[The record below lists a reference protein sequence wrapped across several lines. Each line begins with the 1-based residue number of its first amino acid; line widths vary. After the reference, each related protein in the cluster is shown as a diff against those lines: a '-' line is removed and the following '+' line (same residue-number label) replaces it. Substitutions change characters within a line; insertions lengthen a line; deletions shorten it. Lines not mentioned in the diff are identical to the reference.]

1 MWVGRVREFILV
13 AGLLALPVVAVLW
26 LGGILAAWALRTW
39 PGLAPFVFGLLAI
52 LVLGKAALW
61 LVRGGPGDLRQKLT
75 QKYWGKIDAAR
86 ALEAADPFQK
96 PAPFRLDPETPAGG
110 LAIGMDTFTKAI
122 TALGLRVIRVMA
134 PNARLWPIPLRL
146 VTRYDDVAEV
156 LTTPTVFETAYGAE
170 MMDMGEGANFVL
182 GMNGAA
188 HTAARQI
195 LDAVVGQIANP
206 GDRARVER
214 RAAEVAT
221 ALVEQAQGRI
231 DVVAD
236 LIRRTAAETCIDYFG
251 LEAPDP
257 DALADWTIGINRLIF
272 ADPFGVPETRSQ
284 ALQAALHFR
293 AIVERSL
300 DVARAR
306 RGNDTLIDRLLTLQ
320 DGGQITHAEIV
331 SFLTGNATGLIPTT
345 TIGMTAIIEE
355 LLSWPEWWTEARRV
369 AAVARNDGPGSAIA
383 ARARLRDIL
392 LEAARLSPTL
402 FPGQFRIA
410 AAKGV
415 IAKGTLRAAAV
426 QPGDLVMAATAS
438 ALRDGRRF
446 HQPNTFNPDRPLAE
460 KQAAEMMFGWG
471 VHKCVGIH
479 LAVAVMVEIAVALF
493 SREDL
498 QPAAGNAGKVR
509 SAGPYPRHMEMTWK
523 PDTPGGGNARPAVFA
538 DQQTLM
544 VIAAPLPPGAEPDAI
559 QLDLQ
564 AMRQA
569 PGNGGLGTADFV
581 HFASF
586 SVLDLGTATKPEHW
600 LVGDLNVDGDA
611 ESAIAALASGMADW
625 LPVFRQVDP
634 SLATTD
640 DLARFLNQNVLDIRC
655 TPWGATGLQYPGSIG
670 ISASDIRR
678 QKDLADFVREV
689 IDYLNLHGPV
699 ASGLGARPPG
709 AGPDA
714 LNVLDTVRR
723 LIRQDPTIVPT
734 APNPIAMAP
743 LLQKGAAFR
752 SFLIRPRSQRLAF
765 ADYVTSPDSENP
777 PPGRVAALIAAD
789 RQRAVTL
796 GVLLALAVG
805 IVAALRIFPGGG
817 PLPGVLDI
825 AGIVGESLIWV
836 AITALVT
843 AGLAVGVFTLLLLAH
858 EAGDRTDP
866 SNASP
871 AQVTEVETF
880 ENEPGYAQNH
890 MISVTRLKAGVF
902 RRYTLALG
910 MWLIR
915 LLALFAF
922 RPGNLAR
929 MGTIHFARWVKP
941 PGAKSLVFLSNYDGS
956 WLSYLEDFTALASA
970 GLNMAWGHSQGTPTP
985 RLLVLD
991 GASDADAFKRF
1002 AKRSL
1007 QKTNFWFSGYPGLTL
1022 ENIRRNALI
1031 HDGLMRAANASEARD
1046 WLDMLAS
1053 VKRPDQE
1060 IETPEIQTLILRGL
1074 GSLPAMACG
1083 LIRLGP
1089 GARTSTWT
1097 NALTTSV
1104 NFGNEDPDPHRWEQR
1119 LWSRALAGD
1128 RRPLPEE
1135 PTATFVAFT
1144 ATGLTKLGLPAPDS
1158 GTGLGSFLAPFNQ
1171 GMGGRSRVLRDG
1183 GPSSPAFWQWSD
1195 ASPWTGRPE
1204 DDRSVDAVL
1213 LVYGVN
1219 PGTCQAVINSHVTK
1233 NNLTLVKMIT
1243 SPVRPVLENGLRAEP
1258 FGFADGISNPAIKGL
1273 RGDPGLQADQ
1283 VSPGEILLGYPH
1295 MRGGLPPTCEIPGHL
1310 DPLDILPAIR
1320 GQAYRRYPAF
1330 GLETGAAADHDFG
1343 RNGTFLVVRQLEQDV
1358 AGFIDYTRQAAAA
1371 LVGQAGAPRVDAEWV
1386 AAKMVGRW
1394 RDGSPVVLYPD
1405 RQPRKPDMTNDFLYA
1420 TLDPRGFACPLGS
1433 HVRRTNPRDSL
1444 MADDL
1449 KTPNHISSHRI
1460 LRRGRA
1466 YLETEAEGKQ
1476 SEGLI
1481 FLAACADL
1489 ERQFEFVQQTWIGD
1503 PSFHG
1508 LTGESDPAVDSD
1520 GLHQDL
1526 SLPDGRTVRRLRGIP
1541 DFVTVRGGGY
1551 FFMPSRSA
1559 LYYLADQSRR
1569 MAGGLTPP
1577 PAPGRRKR
1585 SASPSPTRGPA

>member
-1 MWVGRVREFILV
+1 MWAGRIREFILV
-13 AGLLALPVVAVLW
+13 AGLWTLPIAAALW
-26 LGGILAAWALRTW
+26 LSSIVVAWALRTW
-39 PGLAPFVFGLLAI
+39 PVLAPFALGLAAI
-52 LVLGKAALW
+52 LVLGAAALW
-61 LVRGGPGDLRQKLT
+61 WARGGPGDLRQKLT
-75 QKYWGKIDAAR
+75 QKYWGKIKAAR

-96 PAPFRLDPETPAGG
+96 PEPFRLDPEAPPGG
-110 LAIGMDTFTKAI
+110 LAIGMDSFIKAI
-122 TALGLRVIRVMA
+122 TGLGLGVIRVIA
-134 PNARLWPIPLRL
+134 PNARLWPIPFRL
-146 VTRYDDVAEV
+146 VTRYDDVAAV
-156 LTTPTVFETAYGAE
+156 LNNSAVFETAYGAE
-170 MMDMGEGANFVL
+170 MMDMGQGTNFVL
-182 GMNGAA
+182 GMNGAEHA
-188 HTAARQI
+188 AARQV
-195 LDAVVGQIANP
+195 LNGVVGQIANP
-206 GDRARVER
+206 GDRARVEG

-221 ALVEQAQGRI
+221 NLVEQSQGRI

-257 DALADWTIGINRLIF
+257 DALADWTIGMSRMIF
-272 ADPFGVPETRSQ
+272 ADPFGKPETRSQ
-284 ALQAALHFR
+284 ALQAARHFR
-293 AIVERSL
+293 AVVERSL
-300 DVARAR
+300 DVAEKCPGA
-306 RGNDTLIDRLLTLQ
+306 NTVIDRLLALKKK
-320 DGGQITHAEIV
+320 GGITHAEIIT
-331 SFLTGNATGLIPTT
+331 FLTGNATGMIPTT

-355 LLSWPEWWTEARRV
+355 LLSWPEWWEEARHLAR
-369 AAVARNDGPGSAIA
+369 AAREVDPGAQTA
-383 ARARLRDIL
+383 ARARLREIL
-392 LEAARLSPTL
+392 MEAARLSPTL
-402 FPGQFRIA
+402 YPGQFRIA

-415 IAKGTLRAAAV
+415 IAEGTLRAAPVKA
-426 QPGDLVMAATAS
+426 GDLVMVATAS

-446 HQPNTFNPDRPLAE
+446 RRPNTFNPDRLLAE
-460 KQAAEMMFGWG
+460 KQAAEIMFGWG
-471 VHKCVGIH
+471 DHKCVGIH

-493 SREDL
+493 SREEL
-498 QPAAGNAGKVR
+498 APAPGNAGKVR
-509 SAGPYPRHMEMTWK
+509 SAGPFPRHMEMTWK
-523 PDTPGGGNARPAVFA
+523 PDRSSDVNARPVVFA
-538 DQQTLM
+538 SQQTLM
-544 VIAAPLPPGAEPDAI
+544 VIAALLPPGANPARI
-559 QLDLQ
+559 QQDLQ
-564 AMRQA
+564 GLRQSPA
-569 PGNGGLGTADFV
+569 KGGLGTADIV

-600 LVGDLNVDGDA
+600 LMGDLNVDGDA
-611 ESAIAALASGMADW
+611 EAAIPALARGMTDW

-640 DLARFLNQNVLDIRC
+640 DLARFLKKNVLDIRC

-689 IDYLNLHGPV
+689 IDSLNLHGPV
-699 ASGLGARPPG
+699 GSGLGARDKG
-709 AGPDA
+709 AAPDA
-714 LNVLDTVRR
+714 LSVLDTVRR
-723 LIRQDPTIVPT
+723 LIRQDPGVVTT
-734 APNPIAMAP
+734 APNPKAMEP

-765 ADYVTSPDSENP
+765 ADYVTSRDSENP

-789 RQRAVTL
+789 RQRAITF

-817 PLPGVLDI
+817 PLPGALDI
-825 AGIVGESLIWV
+825 AGILGESLIWV
-836 AITALVT
+836 SIATLVT
-843 AGLAVGVFTLLLLAH
+843 AGLAAGLFTLILLAH
-858 EAGDRTDP
+858 EAGDRSDP

-890 MISVTRLKAGVF
+890 MISVTRLKAGPF

-910 MWLIR
+910 MWIIR

-941 PGAKSLVFLSNYDGS
+941 PGAKSMVFLSNYDGS
-956 WLSYLEDFTALASA
+956 WLSYLEDFTALASV
-970 GLNMAWGHSQGTPTP
+970 GLNLAWGHSQGAPTP

-991 GASDADAFKRF
+991 GASDPDAFKRF

-1053 VKRPDQE
+1053 VKRPDRE

-1083 LIRLGP
+1083 LVRLDP
-1089 GARTSTWT
+1089 AANLVSWT
-1097 NALTTSV
+1097 DALTKTV
-1104 NFGNEDPDPHRWEQR
+1104 NFGNEDPDPHRWEQQ
-1119 LWSRALAGD
+1119 LWSQLLAGD
-1128 RRPLPEE
+1128 RRALPEE

-1158 GTGLGSFLAPFNQ
+1158 GMGLGAFLAPFNQ

-1183 GPSSPAFWQWSD
+1183 GPSSPTSWQWSD
-1195 ASPWTGRPE
+1195 SSPWTGRPE
-1204 DDRSVDAVL
+1204 GDRSVDAVL

-1219 PGTCQAVINSHVTK
+1219 PETCQAVIARHV
-1233 NNLTLVKMIT
+1233 NAHGLSLVKMIT
-1243 SPVRPVLENGLRAEP
+1243 SPVRPVLESGLRAEP

-1273 RGDPGLQADQ
+1273 RGNPGLPADQ

-1295 MRGGLPPTCEIPGHL
+1295 MRGGLPPTCEIPGYL

-1330 GLETGAAADHDFG
+1330 GRETGAAADHDFG

-1371 LVGQAGAPRVDAEWV
+1371 LLRQAGAPKVDADWV

-1405 RQPRKPDMTNDFLYA
+1405 RQPRKPDTTDDFLYA

-1444 MADDL
+1444 IADDL

-1466 YLETEAEGKQ
+1466 YAEPGAKGE
-1476 SEGLI
+1476 SPTEGLI
-1481 FLAACADL
+1481 FLAACSDL

-1508 LTGESDPAVDSD
+1508 LTGESDPLVDTD
-1520 GLHQDL
+1520 GQLQDL
-1526 SLPDGRTVRRLRGIP
+1526 SLPDGRTVRRLKGIP

-1559 LYYLADQSRR
+1559 LYYLVDRARR
-1569 MAGGLTPP
+1569 IAPP
-1577 PAPGRRKR
+1577 Q
-1585 SASPSPTRGPA
+1585 PTFGERLPEA

>member
-1 MWVGRVREFILV
+1 MWAGRIREFILV
-13 AGLLALPVVAVLW
+13 AGLWTLPIAAVLW
-26 LGGILAAWALRTW
+26 LSSIVVAWALRTW
-39 PGLAPFVFGLLAI
+39 PVLAPFTLGLAAI
-52 LVLGKAALW
+52 LVLGAAALW
-61 LVRGGPGDLRQKLT
+61 WVREGPGDLRQKLT
-75 QKYWGKIDAAR
+75 QKYWGQIKAAR

-96 PAPFRLDPETPAGG
+96 PEPFRLDPEVPPGG
-110 LAIGMDTFTKAI
+110 LAIGMDSFIKAI
-122 TALGLRVIRVMA
+122 TGLGLGVIRVIA
-134 PNARLWPIPLRL
+134 PNARLWPIPFRV
-146 VTRYDDVAEV
+146 VTRYDDVAAV
-156 LTTPTVFETAYGAE
+156 LNNSAVFETAYGAE
-170 MMDMGEGANFVL
+170 MMDMGQGTNFVL
-182 GMNGAA
+182 GMNGAEHA
-188 HTAARQI
+188 AARQV
-195 LDAVVGQIANP
+195 LNGVVGQIANP
-206 GDRARVER
+206 GDRARVEG

-221 ALVEQAQGRI
+221 ALVEQAQGRM

-257 DALADWTIGINRLIF
+257 DALADWTIGVNRMIF
-272 ADPFGVPETRSQ
+272 ADPFGVPRTRSQ
-284 ALQAALHFR
+284 ALQAARHFQ
-293 AIVERSL
+293 AVVERSL

-306 RGNDTLIDRLLTLQ
+306 PGNDTLVDRLITLQ
-320 DGGQITHAEIV
+320 GKGQITHAEII

-355 LLSWPEWWTEARRV
+355 LLSWPEWWDEARRL
-369 AAVARNDGPGSAIA
+369 ARVAREAAPGAQTA
-383 ARARLRDIL
+383 ARARLREIL
-392 LEAARLSPTL
+392 MEAARLSPTL
-402 FPGQFRIA
+402 YPGQFRIA

-415 IAKGTLRAAAV
+415 IAEGTLRAAPVKA
-426 QPGDLVMAATAS
+426 GDLVMVATAS

-446 HQPNTFNPDRPLAE
+446 RRPNTFNPDRPLAE
-460 KQAAEMMFGWG
+460 KQAAEIMFGWG
-471 VHKCVGIH
+471 DHKCVGIH

-493 SREDL
+493 SREEL
-498 QPAAGNAGKVR
+498 APAPGNAGKVR
-509 SAGPYPRHMEMTWK
+509 SAGPFPRHMEMTWK
-523 PDTPGGGNARPAVFA
+523 PDKSSDVNARPVVFA
-538 DQQTLM
+538 SQQTLM
-544 VIAAPLPPGAEPDAI
+544 VIAALLPPGANPARI
-559 QLDLQ
+559 QQDLQ
-564 AMRQA
+564 GLRQSPA
-569 PGNGGLGTADFV
+569 KGGLGTADIV

-600 LVGDLNVDGDA
+600 LMGDLNVDGDA
-611 ESAIAALASGMADW
+611 EAAIPALARGMTDW

-640 DLARFLNQNVLDIRC
+640 DLARFLKKNVLDIRC

-689 IDYLNLHGPV
+689 IDSLNLHGPV
-699 ASGLGARPPG
+699 GSGLGARDKG
-709 AGPDA
+709 AAPDA
-714 LNVLDTVRR
+714 LSVLDTVRR
-723 LIRQDPTIVPT
+723 LIRQDPGVVTT
-734 APNPIAMAP
+734 APNPKAMEP

-765 ADYVTSPDSENP
+765 ADYVTSRDSENP

-789 RQRAVTL
+789 RQRAITF

-817 PLPGVLDI
+817 PLPGALDI
-825 AGIVGESLIWV
+825 AGILGESLIWV
-836 AITALVT
+836 SIATLVT
-843 AGLAVGVFTLLLLAH
+843 AGLAAGLFTLILLAH
-858 EAGDRTDP
+858 EAGDRSDP

-890 MISVTRLKAGVF
+890 MISVTRLKAGPF

-910 MWLIR
+910 MWIIR

-941 PGAKSLVFLSNYDGS
+941 PGAKSMVFLSNYDGS
-956 WLSYLEDFTALASA
+956 WLSYLEDFTALASV
-970 GLNMAWGHSQGTPTP
+970 GLNLAWGHSQGAPTP

-991 GASDADAFKRF
+991 GASDPDAFKRF

-1053 VKRPDQE
+1053 VKRPDRE

-1083 LIRLGP
+1083 LVRLDP
-1089 GARTSTWT
+1089 AANLVSWT
-1097 NALTTSV
+1097 DALTKTV
-1104 NFGNEDPDPHRWEQR
+1104 NFGNEDPDPHRWEQQ
-1119 LWSRALAGD
+1119 LWSQLLAGD
-1128 RRPLPEE
+1128 RRALPEE

-1158 GTGLGSFLAPFNQ
+1158 GMGLGAFLAPFNQ

-1183 GPSSPAFWQWSD
+1183 GPSSPTSWQWSD
-1195 ASPWTGRPE
+1195 SSPWTGRPE
-1204 DDRSVDAVL
+1204 GDRSVDAVL

-1219 PGTCQAVINSHVTK
+1219 PETCQAVIARHV
-1233 NNLTLVKMIT
+1233 NAHGLSLVKMIT
-1243 SPVRPVLENGLRAEP
+1243 SPVRPVLESGLRAEP

-1273 RGDPGLQADQ
+1273 RGNPGLPADQ

-1295 MRGGLPPTCEIPGHL
+1295 MRGGLPPTCEIPGYL

-1330 GLETGAAADHDFG
+1330 GRETGAAADHDFG

-1371 LVGQAGAPRVDAEWV
+1371 LLRQAGAPKVDADWV

-1405 RQPRKPDMTNDFLYA
+1405 RQPRKPDTTDDFLYA

-1444 MADDL
+1444 IADDL

-1466 YLETEAEGKQ
+1466 YAEPGAKGE
-1476 SEGLI
+1476 SPTEGLI
-1481 FLAACADL
+1481 FLAACSDL

-1508 LTGESDPAVDSD
+1508 LTGESDPLVDTD
-1520 GLHQDL
+1520 GQLQDL
-1526 SLPDGRTVRRLRGIP
+1526 SLPDGRTVRRLKGIP

-1559 LYYLADQSRR
+1559 LCYLVDRARR
-1569 MAGGLTPP
+1569 IAPP
-1577 PAPGRRKR
+1577 Q
-1585 SASPSPTRGPA
+1585 PTFGERLPEA

>member
-1 MWVGRVREFILV
+1 
-13 AGLLALPVVAVLW
+13 
-26 LGGILAAWALRTW
+26 
-39 PGLAPFVFGLLAI
+39 
-52 LVLGKAALW
+52 
-61 LVRGGPGDLRQKLT
+61 
-75 QKYWGKIDAAR
+75 
-86 ALEAADPFQK
+86 
-96 PAPFRLDPETPAGG
+96 
-110 LAIGMDTFTKAI
+110 
-122 TALGLRVIRVMA
+122 
-134 PNARLWPIPLRL
+134 
-146 VTRYDDVAEV
+146 
-156 LTTPTVFETAYGAE
+156 
-170 MMDMGEGANFVL
+170 
-182 GMNGAA
+182 
-188 HTAARQI
+188 
-195 LDAVVGQIANP
+195 
-206 GDRARVER
+206 
-214 RAAEVAT
+214 
-221 ALVEQAQGRI
+221 
-231 DVVAD
+231 
-236 LIRRTAAETCIDYFG
+236 
-251 LEAPDP
+251 
-257 DALADWTIGINRLIF
+257 
-272 ADPFGVPETRSQ
+272 
-284 ALQAALHFR
+284 
-293 AIVERSL
+293 
-300 DVARAR
+300 
-306 RGNDTLIDRLLTLQ
+306 
-320 DGGQITHAEIV
+320 
-331 SFLTGNATGLIPTT
+331 
-345 TIGMTAIIEE
+345 
-355 LLSWPEWWTEARRV
+355 
-369 AAVARNDGPGSAIA
+369 
-383 ARARLRDIL
+383 
-392 LEAARLSPTL
+392 
-402 FPGQFRIA
+402 
-410 AAKGV
+410 
-415 IAKGTLRAAAV
+415 
-426 QPGDLVMAATAS
+426 
-438 ALRDGRRF
+438 
-446 HQPNTFNPDRPLAE
+446 
-460 KQAAEMMFGWG
+460 
-471 VHKCVGIH
+471 
-479 LAVAVMVEIAVALF
+479 
-493 SREDL
+493 
-498 QPAAGNAGKVR
+498 
-509 SAGPYPRHMEMTWK
+509 
-523 PDTPGGGNARPAVFA
+523 
-538 DQQTLM
+538 M
-544 VIAAPLPPGAEPDAI
+544 VIAALLPPGANPARI
-559 QLDLQ
+559 QQDLQ
-564 AMRQA
+564 GLRQSPA
-569 PGNGGLGTADFV
+569 KGGLGTADIV

-600 LVGDLNVDGDA
+600 LMGDLNVDGDA
-611 ESAIAALASGMADW
+611 EAAIPALARGMTDW

-640 DLARFLNQNVLDIRC
+640 DLARFLKKNVLDIRC

-689 IDYLNLHGPV
+689 IDSLNLHGPV
-699 ASGLGARPPG
+699 GSGLGARDKG
-709 AGPDA
+709 AAPDA
-714 LNVLDTVRR
+714 LSVLDTVRR
-723 LIRQDPTIVPT
+723 LIRQDPGVVTT
-734 APNPIAMAP
+734 APNPKAMEP

-765 ADYVTSPDSENP
+765 ADYVTSRDSENP

-789 RQRAVTL
+789 RQRAITF

-817 PLPGVLDI
+817 PLPGALDI
-825 AGIVGESLIWV
+825 AGILGESLIWV
-836 AITALVT
+836 SIATLVT
-843 AGLAVGVFTLLLLAH
+843 AGLAAGLFTLILLAH
-858 EAGDRTDP
+858 EAGDRSDP

-890 MISVTRLKAGVF
+890 MISVTRLKAGPF

-910 MWLIR
+910 MWIIR

-941 PGAKSLVFLSNYDGS
+941 PGAKSMVFLSNYDGS
-956 WLSYLEDFTALASA
+956 WLSYLEDFTALASV
-970 GLNMAWGHSQGTPTP
+970 GLNLAWGHSQGAPTP

-991 GASDADAFKRF
+991 GASDPDAFKRF

-1053 VKRPDQE
+1053 VKRPDRE

-1083 LIRLGP
+1083 LVRLDP
-1089 GARTSTWT
+1089 AANLVSWT
-1097 NALTTSV
+1097 DALTKTV
-1104 NFGNEDPDPHRWEQR
+1104 NFGNEDPDPHRWEQQ
-1119 LWSRALAGD
+1119 LWSQLLAGD
-1128 RRPLPEE
+1128 RRALPEE

-1158 GTGLGSFLAPFNQ
+1158 GMGLGAFLAPFNQ

-1183 GPSSPAFWQWSD
+1183 GPSSPTSWQWSD
-1195 ASPWTGRPE
+1195 SSPWTGRPE
-1204 DDRSVDAVL
+1204 GDRSVDAVL

-1219 PGTCQAVINSHVTK
+1219 PETCQAVIARHV
-1233 NNLTLVKMIT
+1233 NAHGLSLVKMIT
-1243 SPVRPVLENGLRAEP
+1243 SPVRPVLESGLRAEP

-1273 RGDPGLQADQ
+1273 RGNPGLPADQ

-1295 MRGGLPPTCEIPGHL
+1295 MRGGLPPTCEIPGYL

-1330 GLETGAAADHDFG
+1330 GRETGAAADHDFG

-1371 LVGQAGAPRVDAEWV
+1371 LLRQAGAPKVDADWV

-1405 RQPRKPDMTNDFLYA
+1405 RQPRKPDTTDDFLYA

-1444 MADDL
+1444 IADDL

-1466 YLETEAEGKQ
+1466 YAEPGAKGE
-1476 SEGLI
+1476 SPTEGLI
-1481 FLAACADL
+1481 FLAACSDL

-1508 LTGESDPAVDSD
+1508 LTGESDPLVDTD
-1520 GLHQDL
+1520 GQLQDL
-1526 SLPDGRTVRRLRGIP
+1526 SLPDGRTVRRLKGIP

-1559 LYYLADQSRR
+1559 LYYLVDRARR
-1569 MAGGLTPP
+1569 IAPP
-1577 PAPGRRKR
+1577 Q
-1585 SASPSPTRGPA
+1585 PTFGERLPEA

>member
-1 MWVGRVREFILV
+1 MWAGRIREFILV
-13 AGLLALPVVAVLW
+13 AGLWTLPIAAVLW
-26 LGGILAAWALRTW
+26 LSSIVVAWALRTW
-39 PGLAPFVFGLLAI
+39 PVLAPFTLGLAAI
-52 LVLGKAALW
+52 LVLGAAALW
-61 LVRGGPGDLRQKLT
+61 WVREGPGDLRQKLT
-75 QKYWGKIDAAR
+75 QKYWGQIKAAR

-96 PAPFRLDPETPAGG
+96 PEPFRLDPEVPPGG
-110 LAIGMDTFTKAI
+110 LAIGMDSFIKAI
-122 TALGLRVIRVMA
+122 TGLGLGVIRVIA
-134 PNARLWPIPLRL
+134 PNARLWPIPFRV
-146 VTRYDDVAEV
+146 VTRYDDVAAV
-156 LTTPTVFETAYGAE
+156 LNNSAVFETAYGAE
-170 MMDMGEGANFVL
+170 MMDMGQGTNFVL
-182 GMNGAA
+182 GMNGAEHA
-188 HTAARQI
+188 AARQV
-195 LDAVVGQIANP
+195 LNGVVGQIANP
-206 GDRARVER
+206 GDRARVEG

-221 ALVEQAQGRI
+221 ALVEQAQGRM

-257 DALADWTIGINRLIF
+257 DALADWTIGVNRMIF
-272 ADPFGVPETRSQ
+272 ADPFGVPRTRSQ
-284 ALQAALHFR
+284 ALQAARQFQ
-293 AIVERSL
+293 AVVERSL

-306 RGNDTLIDRLLTLQ
+306 PGNDTLVDRLITLQ
-320 DGGQITHAEIV
+320 GKGQITHAEII

-355 LLSWPEWWTEARRV
+355 LLSWPEWWDEARRL
-369 AAVARNDGPGSAIA
+369 ARVAREADPGAQTA
-383 ARARLRDIL
+383 ARARLREIL
-392 LEAARLSPTL
+392 MEAARLSPTL
-402 FPGQFRIA
+402 YPGQFRIA

-415 IAKGTLRAAAV
+415 IAEGTLRAAPVKA
-426 QPGDLVMAATAS
+426 GDLVMVATAS

-446 HQPNTFNPDRPLAE
+446 RRPNTFNPDRPLAE
-460 KQAAEMMFGWG
+460 KQAAEIMFGWG
-471 VHKCVGIH
+471 DHKCVGIH

-493 SREDL
+493 SREEL
-498 QPAAGNAGKVR
+498 APAPGNAGKVR
-509 SAGPYPRHMEMTWK
+509 SAGPFPRHMEMTWK
-523 PDTPGGGNARPAVFA
+523 PDKSSDVNARPVVFA
-538 DQQTLM
+538 SQQTLM
-544 VIAAPLPPGAEPDAI
+544 VIAALLPPGANPARI
-559 QLDLQ
+559 QQDLQ
-564 AMRQA
+564 GLRQSPA
-569 PGNGGLGTADFV
+569 KGGLGTADIV

-600 LVGDLNVDGDA
+600 LMGDLNVDGDA
-611 ESAIAALASGMADW
+611 EAAIPALARGMTDW

-640 DLARFLNQNVLDIRC
+640 DLARFLKKNVLDIRC

-689 IDYLNLHGPV
+689 IDSLNLHGPV
-699 ASGLGARPPG
+699 GSGLGARDKG
-709 AGPDA
+709 AAPDA
-714 LNVLDTVRR
+714 LSVLDTVRR
-723 LIRQDPTIVPT
+723 LIRQDPGVVTT
-734 APNPIAMAP
+734 APNPKAMEP

-765 ADYVTSPDSENP
+765 ADYVTSRDSENP

-789 RQRAVTL
+789 RQRAITF

-817 PLPGVLDI
+817 PLPGALDI
-825 AGIVGESLIWV
+825 AGILGESLIWV
-836 AITALVT
+836 SIATLVT
-843 AGLAVGVFTLLLLAH
+843 AGLAAGLFTLILLAH
-858 EAGDRTDP
+858 EAGDRSDP

-890 MISVTRLKAGVF
+890 MISVTRLKAGPF

-910 MWLIR
+910 MWIIR

-941 PGAKSLVFLSNYDGS
+941 PGAKSMVFLSNYDGS
-956 WLSYLEDFTALASA
+956 WLSYLEDFTALASV
-970 GLNMAWGHSQGTPTP
+970 GLNLAWGHSQGAPTP

-991 GASDADAFKRF
+991 GASDPDAFKRF

-1053 VKRPDQE
+1053 VKRPDRE

-1083 LIRLGP
+1083 LVRLDP
-1089 GARTSTWT
+1089 AANLVSWT
-1097 NALTTSV
+1097 DALTKTV
-1104 NFGNEDPDPHRWEQR
+1104 NFGNEDPDPHRWEQQ
-1119 LWSRALAGD
+1119 LWSQLLTGD
-1128 RRPLPEE
+1128 RRALPEE

-1158 GTGLGSFLAPFNQ
+1158 GMGLGAFLAPFNQ

-1183 GPSSPAFWQWSD
+1183 GPSSPTSWQWSD
-1195 ASPWTGRPE
+1195 SSPWTGRPE
-1204 DDRSVDAVL
+1204 GDRSVDAVL

-1219 PGTCQAVINSHVTK
+1219 PETCQAVIARHV
-1233 NNLTLVKMIT
+1233 NAHGLSLVKMIT
-1243 SPVRPVLENGLRAEP
+1243 SPVRPVLESGLRAEP

-1273 RGDPGLQADQ
+1273 RGNPGLPADQ

-1295 MRGGLPPTCEIPGHL
+1295 MRGGLPPTCEIPGYL

-1330 GLETGAAADHDFG
+1330 GRETGAAADHDFG

-1371 LVGQAGAPRVDAEWV
+1371 LLRQAGAPKVDADWV

-1405 RQPRKPDMTNDFLYA
+1405 RQPRKPDTTDDFLYA

-1444 MADDL
+1444 IADDL

-1466 YLETEAEGKQ
+1466 YAEPGAKGE
-1476 SEGLI
+1476 SPTEGLI
-1481 FLAACADL
+1481 FLAACSDL

-1508 LTGESDPAVDSD
+1508 LTGESDPLVDTD
-1520 GLHQDL
+1520 GQLQDL
-1526 SLPDGRTVRRLRGIP
+1526 SLPDGRTVRRLKGIP

-1559 LYYLADQSRR
+1559 LCYLVDRARR
-1569 MAGGLTPP
+1569 IAPP
-1577 PAPGRRKR
+1577 Q
-1585 SASPSPTRGPA
+1585 PTFGERLPEA

>member
-1 MWVGRVREFILV
+1 
-13 AGLLALPVVAVLW
+13 
-26 LGGILAAWALRTW
+26 
-39 PGLAPFVFGLLAI
+39 
-52 LVLGKAALW
+52 
-61 LVRGGPGDLRQKLT
+61 
-75 QKYWGKIDAAR
+75 
-86 ALEAADPFQK
+86 
-96 PAPFRLDPETPAGG
+96 
-110 LAIGMDTFTKAI
+110 
-122 TALGLRVIRVMA
+122 
-134 PNARLWPIPLRL
+134 
-146 VTRYDDVAEV
+146 
-156 LTTPTVFETAYGAE
+156 
-170 MMDMGEGANFVL
+170 
-182 GMNGAA
+182 MNGAEHA
-188 HTAARQI
+188 AARQV
-195 LDAVVGQIANP
+195 LNGVVGQIANP
-206 GDRARVER
+206 GDRARVEG

-221 ALVEQAQGRI
+221 NLVEQSQGRI

-257 DALADWTIGINRLIF
+257 DALADWTIGMSRMIF
-272 ADPFGVPETRSQ
+272 ADPFGKPETRSQ
-284 ALQAALHFR
+284 ALQAARHFR
-293 AIVERSL
+293 AVVERSL
-300 DVARAR
+300 DVAEKCPGA
-306 RGNDTLIDRLLTLQ
+306 NTVIDRLLALKKK
-320 DGGQITHAEIV
+320 GGITHAEIIT
-331 SFLTGNATGLIPTT
+331 FLTGNATGMIPTT

-355 LLSWPEWWTEARRV
+355 LLSWPEWWEEARHLAR
-369 AAVARNDGPGSAIA
+369 AAREVEPGAQTA
-383 ARARLRDIL
+383 ARARLREIL
-392 LEAARLSPTL
+392 MEAARLSPTL
-402 FPGQFRIA
+402 YPGQFRIA

-415 IAKGTLRAAAV
+415 IAEGTLRAAPVKA
-426 QPGDLVMAATAS
+426 GDLVMVATAS

-446 HQPNTFNPDRPLAE
+446 RRPNTFNPDRPLAE
-460 KQAAEMMFGWG
+460 KQAAEIMFGWG
-471 VHKCVGIH
+471 DHKCVGIH

-493 SREDL
+493 SREEL
-498 QPAAGNAGKVR
+498 APAPGNAGKVR
-509 SAGPYPRHMEMTWK
+509 SAGPFPRHMEMTWK
-523 PDTPGGGNARPAVFA
+523 PDKSSDVNARPVVFA
-538 DQQTLM
+538 SQQTLM
-544 VIAAPLPPGAEPDAI
+544 VIAALLPPGANPARI
-559 QLDLQ
+559 QQDLQ
-564 AMRQA
+564 GLRQSPA
-569 PGNGGLGTADFV
+569 KGGLGTADIV

-600 LVGDLNVDGDA
+600 LMGDLNVDGDA
-611 ESAIAALASGMADW
+611 EAAIPALASGMTDW

-640 DLARFLNQNVLDIRC
+640 DLARFLKKNVLDIRC

-678 QKDLADFVREV
+678 QKELADFVREV
-689 IDYLNLHGPV
+689 IDSLNLHGPV
-699 ASGLGARPPG
+699 GSGLGARDKG
-709 AGPDA
+709 AAPDA
-714 LNVLDTVRR
+714 LSVLDTVRR
-723 LIRQDPTIVPT
+723 LIRQDPGVVTT
-734 APNPIAMAP
+734 APNPKAMEP

-765 ADYVTSPDSENP
+765 ADYVTSRDSENP

-789 RQRAVTL
+789 RQRAITF

-817 PLPGVLDI
+817 PLPGALDI
-825 AGIVGESLIWV
+825 AGILGESLIWV
-836 AITALVT
+836 SIATLVT
-843 AGLAVGVFTLLLLAH
+843 AGLAAGLFTLILLAH
-858 EAGDRTDP
+858 EAGDRSDP

-890 MISVTRLKAGVF
+890 MISVTRLKAGPF

-910 MWLIR
+910 MWIIR

-941 PGAKSLVFLSNYDGS
+941 PGAKSMVFLSNYDGS
-956 WLSYLEDFTALASA
+956 WLSYLEDFTALASV
-970 GLNMAWGHSQGTPTP
+970 GLNLAWGHSQGAPTP

-991 GASDADAFKRF
+991 GASDPDAFKRF

-1053 VKRPDQE
+1053 VKRPDRE

-1083 LIRLGP
+1083 LVRLDP
-1089 GARTSTWT
+1089 AANLVSWT
-1097 NALTTSV
+1097 DALTKTV
-1104 NFGNEDPDPHRWEQR
+1104 NFGNEDPDPHRWEQQ
-1119 LWSRALAGD
+1119 LWSQLLAGD
-1128 RRPLPEE
+1128 RRTLPEE

-1158 GTGLGSFLAPFNQ
+1158 GMGLGAFLAPFNQ

-1183 GPSSPAFWQWSD
+1183 GPSSPTSWQWSD
-1195 ASPWTGRPE
+1195 SSPWTGRPE
-1204 DDRSVDAVL
+1204 GDRSVDAVL

-1219 PGTCQAVINSHVTK
+1219 PETCQAVIARHV
-1233 NNLTLVKMIT
+1233 NAHGLSLVKMIT
-1243 SPVRPVLENGLRAEP
+1243 SPVRPVLESGLRAEP

-1273 RGDPGLQADQ
+1273 RGNPGLPADQ

-1295 MRGGLPPTCEIPGHL
+1295 MRGGLPPTCEIPGYL

-1330 GLETGAAADHDFG
+1330 GRETGAAADHDFG

-1371 LVGQAGAPRVDAEWV
+1371 LLRQAGAPKVDADWV

-1405 RQPRKPDMTNDFLYA
+1405 RQPRKPDTTDDFLYA

-1444 MADDL
+1444 IADDL

-1466 YLETEAEGKQ
+1466 YAEPGAKGE
-1476 SEGLI
+1476 SPTEGLI
-1481 FLAACADL
+1481 FLAACSDL

-1508 LTGESDPAVDSD
+1508 LTGESDPLVDTD
-1520 GLHQDL
+1520 GQLQDL
-1526 SLPDGRTVRRLRGIP
+1526 SLPDGRTVRRLKGIP

-1559 LYYLADQSRR
+1559 LYYLVDRARRIAPPQSTFGERLPE
-1569 MAGGLTPP
+1569 A
-1577 PAPGRRKR
+1577 
-1585 SASPSPTRGPA
+1585 

>member
-1 MWVGRVREFILV
+1 MWAGRIREFILV
-13 AGLLALPVVAVLW
+13 AGLWTLPIAAVLW
-26 LGGILAAWALRTW
+26 LSSIVVAWALRTW
-39 PGLAPFVFGLLAI
+39 PVLAPFNLGLAAI
-52 LVLGKAALW
+52 LVLGAAALW
-61 LVRGGPGDLRQKLT
+61 WVREGPGDLRQKLT
-75 QKYWGKIDAAR
+75 QKYWGQIKAAR

-96 PAPFRLDPETPAGG
+96 PEPFRLDPEVPPGG
-110 LAIGMDTFTKAI
+110 LAIGMDSFIKAI
-122 TALGLRVIRVMA
+122 TGLGLGVIRVIA
-134 PNARLWPIPLRL
+134 PNARLWPIPFRV
-146 VTRYDDVAEV
+146 VTRYDDVAAV
-156 LTTPTVFETAYGAE
+156 LNNSAVFETAYGAE
-170 MMDMGEGANFVL
+170 MMDMGQGTNFVL
-182 GMNGAA
+182 GMNGAEHA
-188 HTAARQI
+188 AARQV
-195 LDAVVGQIANP
+195 LNGVVGQIANP
-206 GDRARVER
+206 GDRARVEG

-221 ALVEQAQGRI
+221 ALVEQAQGRM

-257 DALADWTIGINRLIF
+257 DALADWTIGVNRMIF
-272 ADPFGVPETRSQ
+272 ADPFGVPRTRSQ
-284 ALQAALHFR
+284 ALQAARHFQ
-293 AIVERSL
+293 AVVERSL

-306 RGNDTLIDRLLTLQ
+306 PGNDTLVDRLITLQ
-320 DGGQITHAEIV
+320 GKGQITHAEII

-355 LLSWPEWWTEARRV
+355 LLSWPEWWDEARRL
-369 AAVARNDGPGSAIA
+369 ARVAREADPGAQTA
-383 ARARLRDIL
+383 ARARLREIL
-392 LEAARLSPTL
+392 MEAARLSPTL
-402 FPGQFRIA
+402 YPGQFRIA

-415 IAKGTLRAAAV
+415 IAEGTLRAAPVKA
-426 QPGDLVMAATAS
+426 GDLVMVATAS

-446 HQPNTFNPDRPLAE
+446 RRPNTFNPDRPLAE
-460 KQAAEMMFGWG
+460 KQAAEIMFGWG
-471 VHKCVGIH
+471 DHKCVGIH

-493 SREDL
+493 SREEL
-498 QPAAGNAGKVR
+498 APAPGNAGKVR
-509 SAGPYPRHMEMTWK
+509 SAGPFPRHMEMTWK
-523 PDTPGGGNARPAVFA
+523 PDKSSDVNARPVVFA
-538 DQQTLM
+538 SQQTLM
-544 VIAAPLPPGAEPDAI
+544 VIAALLPPGANPARI
-559 QLDLQ
+559 QQDLQ
-564 AMRQA
+564 GLRQSPA
-569 PGNGGLGTADFV
+569 KGGLGTADIV

-600 LVGDLNVDGDA
+600 LMGDLNVDGDA
-611 ESAIAALASGMADW
+611 EAAIPALARGMTDW

-640 DLARFLNQNVLDIRC
+640 DLARFLKKNVLDIRC

-689 IDYLNLHGPV
+689 IDSLNLHGPV
-699 ASGLGARPPG
+699 GSGLGARDKG
-709 AGPDA
+709 AAPDA
-714 LNVLDTVRR
+714 LSVLDTVRR
-723 LIRQDPTIVPT
+723 LIRQDPGVVTT
-734 APNPIAMAP
+734 APNPKAMEP

-765 ADYVTSPDSENP
+765 ADYVTSRDSENP

-789 RQRAVTL
+789 RQRAITF

-817 PLPGVLDI
+817 PLPGALDI
-825 AGIVGESLIWV
+825 AGILGESLIWV
-836 AITALVT
+836 SIATLVT
-843 AGLAVGVFTLLLLAH
+843 AGLAAGLFTLILLAH
-858 EAGDRTDP
+858 EAGDRSDP

-890 MISVTRLKAGVF
+890 MISVTRLKAGPF

-910 MWLIR
+910 MWIIR

-941 PGAKSLVFLSNYDGS
+941 PGAKSMVFLSNYDGS
-956 WLSYLEDFTALASA
+956 WLSYLEDFTALASV
-970 GLNMAWGHSQGTPTP
+970 GLNLAWGHSQGAPTP

-991 GASDADAFKRF
+991 GASDPDAFKRF

-1053 VKRPDQE
+1053 VKRPDRE

-1083 LIRLGP
+1083 LVRLDP
-1089 GARTSTWT
+1089 AANLVSWT
-1097 NALTTSV
+1097 DALTKTV
-1104 NFGNEDPDPHRWEQR
+1104 NFGNEDPDPHRWEQQ
-1119 LWSRALAGD
+1119 LWSQLLAGD
-1128 RRPLPEE
+1128 RRALPEE

-1158 GTGLGSFLAPFNQ
+1158 GMGLGAFLAPFNQ

-1183 GPSSPAFWQWSD
+1183 GPSSPTSWQWSD
-1195 ASPWTGRPE
+1195 SSPWTGRPE
-1204 DDRSVDAVL
+1204 GDRSVDAVL

-1219 PGTCQAVINSHVTK
+1219 PETCQAVIARHV
-1233 NNLTLVKMIT
+1233 NAHGLSLVKMIT
-1243 SPVRPVLENGLRAEP
+1243 SPVRPVLESGLRAEP

-1273 RGDPGLQADQ
+1273 RGNPGLPADQ

-1295 MRGGLPPTCEIPGHL
+1295 MRGGLPPTCEIPGYL

-1330 GLETGAAADHDFG
+1330 GRETGAAADHDFG

-1371 LVGQAGAPRVDAEWV
+1371 LLRQAGAPKVDADWV

-1405 RQPRKPDMTNDFLYA
+1405 RQPRKPDTTDDFLYA

-1444 MADDL
+1444 IADDL

-1466 YLETEAEGKQ
+1466 YAEPGAKGE
-1476 SEGLI
+1476 SPTEGLI
-1481 FLAACADL
+1481 FLAACSDL

-1508 LTGESDPAVDSD
+1508 LTGESDPLVDTD
-1520 GLHQDL
+1520 GQLQDL
-1526 SLPDGRTVRRLRGIP
+1526 SLPDGRTVRRLKGIP

-1559 LYYLADQSRR
+1559 LCYLVDRARR
-1569 MAGGLTPP
+1569 IAPP
-1577 PAPGRRKR
+1577 Q
-1585 SASPSPTRGPA
+1585 PTFGERLPEA

>member
-1 MWVGRVREFILV
+1 MWAGRIREFILV
-13 AGLLALPVVAVLW
+13 AGLWTLPIAAVLW
-26 LGGILAAWALRTW
+26 LSSIVVAWALRTW
-39 PGLAPFVFGLLAI
+39 PVLAPFTLGLAAI
-52 LVLGKAALW
+52 LVLGAAALW
-61 LVRGGPGDLRQKLT
+61 WVRGGPGDLRQKLT
-75 QKYWGKIDAAR
+75 QKYWGQIKAAR

-96 PAPFRLDPETPAGG
+96 PEPFRLDPEVPPGG
-110 LAIGMDTFTKAI
+110 LAIGMDSFIKAI
-122 TALGLRVIRVMA
+122 TGLGLGVIRVIA
-134 PNARLWPIPLRL
+134 PNARLWPIPFRV
-146 VTRYDDVAEV
+146 VTRYDDVAAV
-156 LTTPTVFETAYGAE
+156 LNNSAVFETAYGAE
-170 MMDMGEGANFVL
+170 MMDMGQGTNFVL
-182 GMNGAA
+182 GMNGAEHA
-188 HTAARQI
+188 AARQV
-195 LDAVVGQIANP
+195 LNGVVGQIANP
-206 GDRARVER
+206 GDRARVEG

-221 ALVEQAQGRI
+221 ALVEQAQGRM

-257 DALADWTIGINRLIF
+257 DALADWTIGVNRMIF
-272 ADPFGVPETRSQ
+272 ADPFGVPRTRSQ
-284 ALQAALHFR
+284 ALQAARHFQ
-293 AIVERSL
+293 AVVERSL

-306 RGNDTLIDRLLTLQ
+306 PGNDTLVDRLITLQ
-320 DGGQITHAEIV
+320 GKGQITHAEII

-355 LLSWPEWWTEARRV
+355 LLSWPEWWDEARRL
-369 AAVARNDGPGSAIA
+369 ARVAREADPGAQTA
-383 ARARLRDIL
+383 ARARLREIL
-392 LEAARLSPTL
+392 MEAARLSPTL
-402 FPGQFRIA
+402 YPGQFRIA

-415 IAKGTLRAAAV
+415 IAEGTLRAAPVKA
-426 QPGDLVMAATAS
+426 GDLVMVATAS

-446 HQPNTFNPDRPLAE
+446 RRPNTFNPDRPLAE
-460 KQAAEMMFGWG
+460 KQAAEIMFGWG
-471 VHKCVGIH
+471 DHKCVGIH

-493 SREDL
+493 SREEL
-498 QPAAGNAGKVR
+498 APAPGNAGKVR
-509 SAGPYPRHMEMTWK
+509 SAGPFPRHMEMTWK
-523 PDTPGGGNARPAVFA
+523 PDKSSDVNARPVVFA
-538 DQQTLM
+538 SQQTLM
-544 VIAAPLPPGAEPDAI
+544 VIAALLPPGANPARI
-559 QLDLQ
+559 QQDLQ
-564 AMRQA
+564 GLRQSPA
-569 PGNGGLGTADFV
+569 KGGLGTADIV

-600 LVGDLNVDGDA
+600 LMGDLNVDGDA
-611 ESAIAALASGMADW
+611 EAAIPALARGMTDW

-640 DLARFLNQNVLDIRC
+640 DLARFLKKNVLDIRC

-689 IDYLNLHGPV
+689 IDSLNLHGPV
-699 ASGLGARPPG
+699 GSGLGARDKG
-709 AGPDA
+709 AAPDA
-714 LNVLDTVRR
+714 LSVLDTVRR
-723 LIRQDPTIVPT
+723 LIRQDPGVVTT
-734 APNPIAMAP
+734 APNPKAMEP

-765 ADYVTSPDSENP
+765 ADYVTSRDSENP

-789 RQRAVTL
+789 RQRAITF

-817 PLPGVLDI
+817 PLPGALDI
-825 AGIVGESLIWV
+825 AGILGESLIWV
-836 AITALVT
+836 SIATLVT
-843 AGLAVGVFTLLLLAH
+843 AGLAAGLFTLILLAH
-858 EAGDRTDP
+858 EAGDRSDP

-890 MISVTRLKAGVF
+890 MISVTRLKAGPF

-910 MWLIR
+910 MWIIR

-941 PGAKSLVFLSNYDGS
+941 PGAKSMVFLSNYDGS
-956 WLSYLEDFTALASA
+956 WLSYLEDFTALASV
-970 GLNMAWGHSQGTPTP
+970 GLNLAWGHSQGAPTP

-991 GASDADAFKRF
+991 GASDPDAFKRF

-1053 VKRPDQE
+1053 VKRPDRE

-1083 LIRLGP
+1083 LVRLDP
-1089 GARTSTWT
+1089 AANLVSWT
-1097 NALTTSV
+1097 DALTKTV
-1104 NFGNEDPDPHRWEQR
+1104 NFGNEDPDPHRWEQQ
-1119 LWSRALAGD
+1119 LWSQLLAGD
-1128 RRPLPEE
+1128 RRALPEE

-1158 GTGLGSFLAPFNQ
+1158 GMGLGAFLAPFNQ

-1183 GPSSPAFWQWSD
+1183 GPSSPTSWQWSD
-1195 ASPWTGRPE
+1195 SSPWTGRPE
-1204 DDRSVDAVL
+1204 GDRSVDAVL

-1219 PGTCQAVINSHVTK
+1219 PETCQAVIARHV
-1233 NNLTLVKMIT
+1233 NAHGLSLVKMIT
-1243 SPVRPVLENGLRAEP
+1243 SPVRPVLESGLRAEP

-1273 RGDPGLQADQ
+1273 RGNPGLPADQ

-1295 MRGGLPPTCEIPGHL
+1295 MRGGLPPTCEIPGYL

-1330 GLETGAAADHDFG
+1330 GRETGAAADHDFG

-1371 LVGQAGAPRVDAEWV
+1371 LLRQAGAPKVDADWV

-1405 RQPRKPDMTNDFLYA
+1405 RQPRKPDTTDDFLYA

-1444 MADDL
+1444 IADDL

-1466 YLETEAEGKQ
+1466 YAEPGAKGE
-1476 SEGLI
+1476 SPTEGLI
-1481 FLAACADL
+1481 FLAACSDL

-1508 LTGESDPAVDSD
+1508 LTGESDPLVDTD
-1520 GLHQDL
+1520 GQLQDL
-1526 SLPDGRTVRRLRGIP
+1526 SLPDGRTVRRLKGIP

-1559 LYYLADQSRR
+1559 LCYLVDRARR
-1569 MAGGLTPP
+1569 IAPP
-1577 PAPGRRKR
+1577 Q
-1585 SASPSPTRGPA
+1585 PTFGERLPEA

>member
-1 MWVGRVREFILV
+1 MWAGRIREFILV
-13 AGLLALPVVAVLW
+13 AGLWTLPIAAVLW
-26 LGGILAAWALRTW
+26 LSSIVVAWALRTW
-39 PGLAPFVFGLLAI
+39 PVLAPFTLGLAAI
-52 LVLGKAALW
+52 LVLGAAALW
-61 LVRGGPGDLRQKLT
+61 WVREGPGDLRQKLT
-75 QKYWGKIDAAR
+75 QKYWGQIKAAR

-96 PAPFRLDPETPAGG
+96 PEPFRLDPEVPPGG
-110 LAIGMDTFTKAI
+110 LAIGMDSFIKAI
-122 TALGLRVIRVMA
+122 TGLGLGVIRVIA
-134 PNARLWPIPLRL
+134 PNARLWPIPFRV
-146 VTRYDDVAEV
+146 VTRYDDVAAV
-156 LTTPTVFETAYGAE
+156 LNNSAVFETAYGAE
-170 MMDMGEGANFVL
+170 MMDMGQGTNFVL
-182 GMNGAA
+182 GMNGAEHA
-188 HTAARQI
+188 AARQV
-195 LDAVVGQIANP
+195 LNGVVGQIANP
-206 GDRARVER
+206 GDRARVEG

-221 ALVEQAQGRI
+221 ALVEQAQGRM

-257 DALADWTIGINRLIF
+257 DALADWTIGVNRMIF
-272 ADPFGVPETRSQ
+272 ADPFGVPRTRSQ
-284 ALQAALHFR
+284 ALQAARHFQ
-293 AIVERSL
+293 AVVERSL

-306 RGNDTLIDRLLTLQ
+306 PGNDTLVDRLITLQ
-320 DGGQITHAEIV
+320 GKGQITHAEII

-355 LLSWPEWWTEARRV
+355 LLSWPEWWDEARRL
-369 AAVARNDGPGSAIA
+369 ARVAREADPGAQTA
-383 ARARLRDIL
+383 ARARLREIL
-392 LEAARLSPTL
+392 MEAARLSPTL
-402 FPGQFRIA
+402 YPGQFRIA

-415 IAKGTLRAAAV
+415 IAEGTLRAAPVKA
-426 QPGDLVMAATAS
+426 GDLVMVATAS

-446 HQPNTFNPDRPLAE
+446 RRPNTFNPDRPLAE
-460 KQAAEMMFGWG
+460 KQAAEIMFGWG
-471 VHKCVGIH
+471 DHKCVGIH

-493 SREDL
+493 SREEL
-498 QPAAGNAGKVR
+498 APAPGNAGKVR
-509 SAGPYPRHMEMTWK
+509 SAGPFPRHMEMTWK
-523 PDTPGGGNARPAVFA
+523 PDKSSDVNARPVVFA
-538 DQQTLM
+538 SQQTLM
-544 VIAAPLPPGAEPDAI
+544 VIAALLPPGANPARI
-559 QLDLQ
+559 QQDLQ
-564 AMRQA
+564 GLRQSPA
-569 PGNGGLGTADFV
+569 KGGLGTADIV

-600 LVGDLNVDGDA
+600 LMGDLNVDGDA
-611 ESAIAALASGMADW
+611 EAAIPALARGMTDW

-640 DLARFLNQNVLDIRC
+640 DLARFLKKNVLDIRC

-689 IDYLNLHGPV
+689 IDSLNLHGPV
-699 ASGLGARPPG
+699 GSGLGARDKG
-709 AGPDA
+709 AAPDA
-714 LNVLDTVRR
+714 LSVLDTVRR
-723 LIRQDPTIVPT
+723 LIRQDPGVVTT
-734 APNPIAMAP
+734 APNPKAMEP
-743 LLQKGAAFR
+743 LLQKGTAFR

-765 ADYVTSPDSENP
+765 ADYVTSRDSENP

-789 RQRAVTL
+789 RQRAITF

-817 PLPGVLDI
+817 PLPGALDI
-825 AGIVGESLIWV
+825 AGILGESLIWV
-836 AITALVT
+836 SIATLVT
-843 AGLAVGVFTLLLLAH
+843 AGLAAGLFTLILLAH
-858 EAGDRTDP
+858 EAGDRSDP

-890 MISVTRLKAGVF
+890 MISVTRLKAGPF

-910 MWLIR
+910 MWIIR

-941 PGAKSLVFLSNYDGS
+941 PGAKSMVFLSNYDGS
-956 WLSYLEDFTALASA
+956 WLSYLEDFTALASV
-970 GLNMAWGHSQGTPTP
+970 GLNLAWGHSQGAPTP

-991 GASDADAFKRF
+991 GASDPDAFKRF

-1053 VKRPDQE
+1053 VKRPDRE

-1083 LIRLGP
+1083 LVRLDP
-1089 GARTSTWT
+1089 AANLVSWT
-1097 NALTTSV
+1097 DALTKTV
-1104 NFGNEDPDPHRWEQR
+1104 NFGNEDPDPHRWEQQ
-1119 LWSRALAGD
+1119 LWSQLLAGD
-1128 RRPLPEE
+1128 RRALPEE

-1158 GTGLGSFLAPFNQ
+1158 GMGLGAFLAPFNQ

-1183 GPSSPAFWQWSD
+1183 GPSSPTSWQWSD
-1195 ASPWTGRPE
+1195 SSPWTGRPE
-1204 DDRSVDAVL
+1204 GDRSVDAVL

-1219 PGTCQAVINSHVTK
+1219 PETCQAVIARHV
-1233 NNLTLVKMIT
+1233 NAHGLSLVKMIT
-1243 SPVRPVLENGLRAEP
+1243 SPVRPVLESGLRAEP

-1273 RGDPGLQADQ
+1273 RGNPGLPADQ

-1295 MRGGLPPTCEIPGHL
+1295 MRGGLPPTCEIPGYL

-1330 GLETGAAADHDFG
+1330 GRETGAAADHDFG

-1371 LVGQAGAPRVDAEWV
+1371 LLRQAGAPKVDADWV

-1405 RQPRKPDMTNDFLYA
+1405 RQPRKPDTTDDFLYA

-1444 MADDL
+1444 IADDL

-1466 YLETEAEGKQ
+1466 YAEPGAKGE
-1476 SEGLI
+1476 SPTEGLI
-1481 FLAACADL
+1481 FLAACSDL

-1508 LTGESDPAVDSD
+1508 LTGESDPLVDTD
-1520 GLHQDL
+1520 GQLQDL
-1526 SLPDGRTVRRLRGIP
+1526 SLPDGRTVRRLKGIP

-1559 LYYLADQSRR
+1559 LCYLVDRARR
-1569 MAGGLTPP
+1569 IAPP
-1577 PAPGRRKR
+1577 Q
-1585 SASPSPTRGPA
+1585 PTFGERLPEA

>member
-1 MWVGRVREFILV
+1 MWAGRIREFILV
-13 AGLLALPVVAVLW
+13 AGLWTLPIAAVLW
-26 LGGILAAWALRTW
+26 LSSIVVAWALRTW
-39 PGLAPFVFGLLAI
+39 PVLAPFTLGLAAI
-52 LVLGKAALW
+52 LVLGAAALW
-61 LVRGGPGDLRQKLT
+61 WVREGPGDLRQKLT
-75 QKYWGKIDAAR
+75 QKYWGQIKAAR

-96 PAPFRLDPETPAGG
+96 PEPFRLDPEVPPGG
-110 LAIGMDTFTKAI
+110 LAIGMDSFIKAI
-122 TALGLRVIRVMA
+122 TGLGLGVIRVIA
-134 PNARLWPIPLRL
+134 PNARLWPIPFRV
-146 VTRYDDVAEV
+146 VTRYDDVAAV
-156 LTTPTVFETAYGAE
+156 LNNSAVFETAYGAE
-170 MMDMGEGANFVL
+170 MMDMGQGTNFVL
-182 GMNGAA
+182 GMNGAEHA
-188 HTAARQI
+188 AARQV
-195 LDAVVGQIANP
+195 LNGVVGQIANP
-206 GDRARVER
+206 GDRARVEG

-221 ALVEQAQGRI
+221 ALVEQAQGRM

-257 DALADWTIGINRLIF
+257 DALADWTIGVNRMIF
-272 ADPFGVPETRSQ
+272 ADPFGVPRTRSQ
-284 ALQAALHFR
+284 ALQAARHFQ
-293 AIVERSL
+293 AVVERSL

-306 RGNDTLIDRLLTLQ
+306 PGNDTLVDRLITLQ
-320 DGGQITHAEIV
+320 GKGQITHAEII

-355 LLSWPEWWTEARRV
+355 LLSWPEWWDEARRL
-369 AAVARNDGPGSAIA
+369 ARVAREADPGAQTA
-383 ARARLRDIL
+383 ARARLREIL
-392 LEAARLSPTL
+392 MEAARLSPTL
-402 FPGQFRIA
+402 YPGQFRIA

-415 IAKGTLRAAAV
+415 IAEGTLRAAPVKA
-426 QPGDLVMAATAS
+426 GDLVMVATAS

-446 HQPNTFNPDRPLAE
+446 RRPNTFNPDRPLAE
-460 KQAAEMMFGWG
+460 KQAAEIMFGWG
-471 VHKCVGIH
+471 DHKCVGIH

-493 SREDL
+493 SREEL
-498 QPAAGNAGKVR
+498 APAPGNAGKVR
-509 SAGPYPRHMEMTWK
+509 SAGPFPRHMEMTWK
-523 PDTPGGGNARPAVFA
+523 PDKSSDVNARPVVFA
-538 DQQTLM
+538 SQQTLM
-544 VIAAPLPPGAEPDAI
+544 VIAALLPPGANPARI
-559 QLDLQ
+559 QQDLQ
-564 AMRQA
+564 GLRQSPA
-569 PGNGGLGTADFV
+569 KGGLGTADIV

-600 LVGDLNVDGDA
+600 LMGDLNVDGDA
-611 ESAIAALASGMADW
+611 EAAIPALARGMTDW

-640 DLARFLNQNVLDIRC
+640 DLARFLKKNVLDIRC

-689 IDYLNLHGPV
+689 IDSLNLHGPV
-699 ASGLGARPPG
+699 GSGLGARDKG
-709 AGPDA
+709 AAPDA
-714 LNVLDTVRR
+714 LSVLDTVRR
-723 LIRQDPTIVPT
+723 LIRQDPGVVTT
-734 APNPIAMAP
+734 APNPKAMEP

-765 ADYVTSPDSENP
+765 ADYVTSRDSENP

-789 RQRAVTL
+789 RQRAITF

-817 PLPGVLDI
+817 PLPGALDI
-825 AGIVGESLIWV
+825 AGILGESLIWV
-836 AITALVT
+836 SIATLVT
-843 AGLAVGVFTLLLLAH
+843 AGLAAGLFTLILLAH
-858 EAGDRTDP
+858 EAGDRSDP

-890 MISVTRLKAGVF
+890 MISVTRLKAGPF

-910 MWLIR
+910 MWIIR

-941 PGAKSLVFLSNYDGS
+941 PGAKSMVFLSNYDGS
-956 WLSYLEDFTALASA
+956 WLSYLEDFTALASV
-970 GLNMAWGHSQGTPTP
+970 GLNLAWGHSQGAPTP

-991 GASDADAFKRF
+991 GASDPDAFKRF

-1053 VKRPDQE
+1053 VKRPDRE

-1083 LIRLGP
+1083 LVRLDP
-1089 GARTSTWT
+1089 AANLVSWT
-1097 NALTTSV
+1097 DALTKTV
-1104 NFGNEDPDPHRWEQR
+1104 NFGNEDPDPHRWEQQ
-1119 LWSRALAGD
+1119 LWSQLLAGD
-1128 RRPLPEE
+1128 RRALPEE

-1158 GTGLGSFLAPFNQ
+1158 GMGLGAFLAPFNQ

-1183 GPSSPAFWQWSD
+1183 GPSSPTSWQWSD
-1195 ASPWTGRPE
+1195 SSPWTGRPE
-1204 DDRSVDAVL
+1204 GDRSVDAVL

-1219 PGTCQAVINSHVTK
+1219 PETCQAVIARHV
-1233 NNLTLVKMIT
+1233 NAHGLSLVKMIT
-1243 SPVRPVLENGLRAEP
+1243 SPVRPVLESGLRAEP

-1273 RGDPGLQADQ
+1273 RGNPGLPADQ

-1295 MRGGLPPTCEIPGHL
+1295 MRGGLPPTCEIPGYL

-1330 GLETGAAADHDFG
+1330 GRETGAAADHDFG

-1371 LVGQAGAPRVDAEWV
+1371 LLRQAGAPKVDADWV

-1405 RQPRKPDMTNDFLYA
+1405 RQPRKPDTTDDFLYA

-1444 MADDL
+1444 IADDL

-1466 YLETEAEGKQ
+1466 YAEPGAKGE
-1476 SEGLI
+1476 SPTEGLI
-1481 FLAACADL
+1481 FLAACSDL

-1508 LTGESDPAVDSD
+1508 LTGESDPLVDTD
-1520 GLHQDL
+1520 GQLQDL
-1526 SLPDGRTVRRLRGIP
+1526 SLPDGRTVRRLKGIP

-1559 LYYLADQSRR
+1559 LCYLVDRARR
-1569 MAGGLTPP
+1569 IAPP
-1577 PAPGRRKR
+1577 Q
-1585 SASPSPTRGPA
+1585 PTFGERLPEA